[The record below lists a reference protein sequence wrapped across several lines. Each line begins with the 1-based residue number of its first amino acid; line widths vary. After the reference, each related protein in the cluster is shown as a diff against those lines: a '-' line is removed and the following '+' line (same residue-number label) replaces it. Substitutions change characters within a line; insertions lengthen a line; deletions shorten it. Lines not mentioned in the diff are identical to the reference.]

1 MILFEFWLI
10 GGVCVCVWHS
20 NYGTKVI
27 RELSFKHQSD
37 YYVKKMSTGYYDHKP
52 GHQQKQ
58 QQQRFSRK
66 QQMMIWTK
74 KKKMTS
80 D

>member
-1 MILFEFWLI
+1 
-10 GGVCVCVWHS
+10 
-20 NYGTKVI
+20 
-27 RELSFKHQSD
+27 
-37 YYVKKMSTGYYDHKP
+37 MSTGYYDHKP

-74 KKKMTS
+74 KKKWPATNYKTTKR
-80 D
+80 